1 MLREGM
7 PIGHYQIIQF
17 LGSGS
22 MGEVY
27 LAQDTRIARKVA
39 IKVVKDE
46 VESYPQAGTIRDDV
60 RLFER
65 EMKAITTLDHPNI
78 LPLYDFGKENI
89 QHSILTYMIMPFRP
103 EGSLADWLNSKQIKT
118 LPLHEVIFLV
128 NQAASALQHAHNHEL
143 MHLDV
148 KPSNFLIR
156 RREDASN
163 HFDLLL
169 ADFGISKFNTAT
181 MTASHS
187 IRGTPVYM
195 APEQW
200 AGTPGPA
207 SDQYALAIMAYQL
220 LAGRPPFQG
229 NMHQI
234 MYQHLQESPEPPS
247 FYNPQV
253 PKAVDDVLLHAL
265 AKRPEERFPSI
276 MEFAHALAQ
285 TQPKEEASSSIPIT
299 LEVGERSLP
308 STVYVAPGT
317 VKQSKKSNRAL
328 FMAKSLIFFAMLMIG
343 GGAIFFIRGA
353 SVSSGTKISSKP
365 TNSTTTP
372 VSTTIPPT
380 MTAMSNSYY
389 QLKPLY
395 TGTAS
400 GYASA
405 TITFTLVSEDKLGN
419 VSMTV
424 TFQRTDDP
432 SKFARYACNGTLT
445 IDNKLHLSCRDASFL
460 VTIDGFIYADGHI
473 EGTWLTTEDNN
484 PSYNHFYNW
493 SVS

>member
-103 EGSLADWLNSKQIKT
+103 EGSLADWLNSQQLKT
-118 LPLHEVIFLV
+118 LPL
-128 NQAASALQHAHNHEL
+128 
-143 MHLDV
+143 
-148 KPSNFLIR
+148 
-156 RREDASN
+156 
-163 HFDLLL
+163 
-169 ADFGISKFNTAT
+169 
-181 MTASHS
+181 
-187 IRGTPVYM
+187 
-195 APEQW
+195 
-200 AGTPGPA
+200 
-207 SDQYALAIMAYQL
+207 
-220 LAGRPPFQG
+220 
-229 NMHQI
+229 
-234 MYQHLQESPEPPS
+234 
-247 FYNPQV
+247 
-253 PKAVDDVLLHAL
+253 
-265 AKRPEERFPSI
+265 EERFPSI